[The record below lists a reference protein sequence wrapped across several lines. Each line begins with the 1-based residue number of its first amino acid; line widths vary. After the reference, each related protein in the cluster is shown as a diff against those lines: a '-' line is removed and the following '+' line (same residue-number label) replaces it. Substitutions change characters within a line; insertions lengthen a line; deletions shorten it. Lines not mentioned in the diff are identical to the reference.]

1 MAASRSSAGAGEPP
15 PPEERVFGKEE
26 WSERERLAKE
36 KEALGFYI
44 TGHPLARYADDVKR
58 YATHTCAS
66 LATAKGFEKVAVGGI
81 VTGYRERLTKTGKKI
96 GFAILEDLTGT
107 RDLVLYE
114 DVLQR
119 FEELLKGDDPVL
131 VRGAVRLAEKFG
143 AEVQQDP
150 AAEPTP
156 EIKVDEVSRL
166 SEVRAAK
173 ATRVELKMPVESATP
188 ERLTEL
194 KSLLA
199 KHPGTCSASLLL
211 VQPGLAETRIA
222 LKSTRIAP
230 DDDLFAAVDR
240 LFGQKVCQVR

>member
-1 MAASRSSAGAGEPP
+1 
-15 PPEERVFGKEE
+15 
-26 WSERERLAKE
+26 
-36 KEALGFYI
+36 
-44 TGHPLARYADDVKR
+44 
-58 YATHTCAS
+58 
-66 LATAKGFEKVAVGGI
+66 VGGI

-96 GFAILEDLTGT
+96 GFAVLEDLTGT
-107 RDLVLYE
+107 RDMVLYE

-131 VRGAVRLAEKFG
+131 VRGMVRLAEKFG
-143 AEVQQDP
+143 AEAQQQD
-150 AAEPTP
+150 AASEPTP

-173 ATRVELKMPVESATP
+173 ATRVELKMPIEAATP

-194 KSLLA
+194 KSLLG
-199 KHPGTCSASLLL
+199 KHPGSCSASLVL
-211 VQPGLAETRIA
+211 VQPGTAETRIG
-222 LKSTRIAP
+222 LKATRVAP